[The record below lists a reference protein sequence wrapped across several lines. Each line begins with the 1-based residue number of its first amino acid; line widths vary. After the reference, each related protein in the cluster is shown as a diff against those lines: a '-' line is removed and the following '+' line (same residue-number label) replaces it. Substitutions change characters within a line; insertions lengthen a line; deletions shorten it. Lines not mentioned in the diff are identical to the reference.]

1 MKKQIKSSLTTAE
14 YDALLDAF
22 LDLYTNNN
30 AAYDL
35 AVYISKFLSIDE
47 FEDFMRSNFYDI
59 YEEYLNEFE
68 R

>member
-1 MKKQIKSSLTTAE
+1 MKKQIKANLTTAE

-35 AVYISKFLSIDE
+35 AVCISKFLSIDE

>member
-1 MKKQIKSSLTTAE
+1 MKKQIKANLTTAE

-59 YEEYLNEFE
+59 YEEYLN
-68 R
+68 